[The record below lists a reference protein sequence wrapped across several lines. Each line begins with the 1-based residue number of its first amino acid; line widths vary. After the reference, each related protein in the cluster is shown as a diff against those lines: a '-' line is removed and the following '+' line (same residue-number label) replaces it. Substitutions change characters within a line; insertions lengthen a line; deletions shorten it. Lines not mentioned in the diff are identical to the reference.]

1 MTYKEKKIIIINVLF
16 IIPFIFKSKNTI
28 FKRTFFEKNVVKL
41 YYSGIE
47 LFNISYINNAFKNTG
62 DIMKIGEKLKKL
74 RLSRGLTQEELAV
87 RADLTRGFISQ
98 LERDLTSPTL
108 ESLEMILR
116 ALGTNLKEFFSDF
129 EEKKIIYKKSERV
142 PLYDT
147 PDGVKEE
154 LLMTDT
160 EVKKIEPMIVELE
173 PQSQTEEEDYHEG
186 SEFGYVLEGNIE
198 LWLDNAKYKAKTG
211 DAFYFKSDKKHY
223 IKNASR
229 KKKARVLWIEIH

>member
-1 MTYKEKKIIIINVLF
+1 
-16 IIPFIFKSKNTI
+16 
-28 FKRTFFEKNVVKL
+28 
-41 YYSGIE
+41 
-47 LFNISYINNAFKNTG
+47 
-62 DIMKIGEKLKKL
+62 MKIGEKLKKM

-142 PLYDT
+142 PIYDT

-160 EVKKIEPMIVELE
+160 EVKKLEPIIVELS
-173 PQSQTEEEDYHEG
+173 PQAQTEEENYHEG

-198 LWLDNAKYKAKTG
+198 LWLDDVKYKAKTG
-211 DAFYFKSDKKHY
+211 DAFYFKADKIHY
-223 IKNASR
+223 IKNSSK
-229 KKKARVLWIEIH
+229 KKKAKVLWIEIQ